1 MMDPVTS
8 GIFIVVVL
16 FLLMA
21 IGTPIAFALGG
32 VSLAALVM
40 TRGMSELTYFGE
52 TFYGSLASFSF
63 VAIPMFILMGAA
75 VASSPT
81 GRDLYRS
88 LDLWLGKVPGG
99 LAISNIGACSIF
111 AALSGSSPATSA
123 AIGKL
128 GIPEMR
134 KRGYPD
140 GVAAG
145 SIAAGG
151 TLGILIPPSVTM
163 IVYGIS
169 TETSIGRLF
178 IAGAVPGIMLA
189 LLFMIWTLI
198 ACRMG
203 GYGTPNSTV
212 KAASRLKNQLQ
223 DNVEGNLKALVRVLP
238 FLVVVMLI
246 LFALYGGVA
255 TPSEAAGAGAFLCLA
270 LAILVYRMWQVKP
283 LSGIMRDALRE
294 SVMIMLIIA
303 CAEIFAYTLSSLFIT
318 QTVAESIASLEVN
331 RWVLMA
337 LINLFLLVA
346 GFFLPPVAV
355 IVMTAPI
362 LLPIIVAANF
372 DPYWFAVILTIN
384 LEIGLITPPVG
395 LNLFIIKGIAPDISL
410 RDILLGSLP
419 YALCMVLGIILLCF
433 FPSIALWLPNL
444 IMGAGG

>member
-1 MMDPVTS
+1 MDPVTS
-8 GIFIVVVL
+8 GILVVI
-16 FLLMA
+16 FLLVLMA
-21 IGTPIAFALGG
+21 IGTPIAFALGA
-32 VSLAALVM
+32 VSLGALLLD
-40 TRGMSELTYFGE
+40 RGLGELVYFGE
-52 TFYGSLASFSF
+52 TFFGSVASFGF

-88 LDLWLGKVPGG
+88 LDLWMGRLPGG
-99 LAISNIGACSIF
+99 LAISNIAACSIF

-145 SIAAGG
+145 CIAAGG

-178 IAGAVPGIMLA
+178 IAGAIPGLMLA
-189 LLFMIWTLI
+189 VLFMVWTLI
-198 ACRMG
+198 ACKLTG
-203 GYGTPNSTV
+203 GYNTPNPVAQVAAQV
-212 KAASRLKNQLQ
+212 KE
-223 DNVEGNLKALVRVLP
+223 NVEGNLKALVRVLP
-238 FLVVVMLI
+238 FLLVVMGI

-255 TPSEAAGAGAFLCLA
+255 TPSEAAGVGAFLCLV
-270 LAILVYRMWQVKP
+270 LAIAVYRMWQAKP
-283 LSGIMRDALRE
+283 VGNIMRDALRE

-303 CAEIFAYTLSSLFIT
+303 TAEIFAFALSSLFIT
-318 QTVAESIASLEVN
+318 QTVAGAIADLEVN

-337 LINLFLLVA
+337 VINLFLLVA

-355 IVMTAPI
+355 IVMAAPI
-362 LLPIIVAANF
+362 LLPIIVAADF

-395 LNLFIIKGIAPDISL
+395 LNLFIIKGIAPDIAL

-419 YALCMVLGIILLCF
+419 YALCMILGIILLCF
-433 FPSIALWLPNL
+433 FPQIALWLPDL
-444 IMGAGG
+444 IMGAGS

>member
-1 MMDPVTS
+1 MDPVTS
-8 GIFIVVVL
+8 GILIALAL
-16 FLLMA
+16 FALMA

-32 VSLAALVM
+32 VSLVALVLN
-40 TRGMSELTYFGE
+40 RGMSELVYFGE
-52 TFYGSLASFSF
+52 TFYNSIASFGF
-63 VAIPMFILMGAA
+63 VAIPMFILMGSA

-88 LDLWLGKVPGG
+88 LDLWLGRVPGG

-111 AALSGSSPATSA
+111 AALSGSSPATCA

-145 SIAAGG
+145 CIAAGG

-163 IVYGIS
+163 IVYGIA

-178 IAGAVPGIMLA
+178 VAGALPGLMLA
-189 LLFMIWTLI
+189 VLFMVWTVI
-198 ACRMG
+198 ACKMAG
-203 GYGTPNSTV
+203 GYGNPLT
-212 KAASRLKNQLQ
+212 AAAEQAKG
-223 DNVEGNLKALVRVLP
+223 NVEGNLKALVRVLP
-238 FLVVVMLI
+238 FIAVVTGI

-255 TPSEAAGAGAFLCLA
+255 TPTEAAGVGAFLCLA

-283 LSGIMRDALRE
+283 LKLIMRDGLRE

-303 CAEIFAYTLSSLFIT
+303 AAEIFAYALSSMFIT
-318 QTVAESIASLEVN
+318 QTIAGGIAELEVN
-331 RWVLMA
+331 RWVLMGI
-337 LINLFLLVA
+337 INVFLLVA

-362 LLPIIVAANF
+362 LLPIILQANF
-372 DPYWFAVILTIN
+372 DPYWFAVVLTIN

-395 LNLFIIKGIAPDISL
+395 LNLFIINGIAPDISL
-410 RDILLGSLP
+410 RDVLLGSLP
-419 YALCMVLGIILLCF
+419 YALCMVLAIVLLCF
-433 FPSIALWLPNL
+433 FPAIATWLPDV
-444 IMGAGG
+444 IVG

>member
-1 MMDPVTS
+1 MDPVTS
-8 GIFIVVVL
+8 GILIAVALMV
-16 FLLMA
+16 LMA
-21 IGTPIAFALGG
+21 IGTPIAFALGS
-32 VSLAALVM
+32 VSLGALVFD
-40 TRGMSELTYFGE
+40 RGFGELTYFGE
-52 TFYGSLASFSF
+52 TFYSSLASFGF

-88 LDLWLGKVPGG
+88 LDLWMGRVPGG
-99 LAISNIGACSIF
+99 LAISNIGACAIF

-145 SIAAGG
+145 CIAAGG

-178 IAGAVPGIMLA
+178 IAGAMPGVMLA
-189 LLFMIWTLI
+189 VLFMAWTLI
-198 ACRMG
+198 ACKLAG
-203 GYGTPNSTV
+203 GYDTPSPLTQ
-212 KAASRLKNQLQ
+212 AATQIK

-238 FLVVVMLI
+238 FLVVVTGI

-255 TPSEAAGAGAFLCLA
+255 TPSEAAAVGAFLCLA
-270 LAILVYRMWQVKP
+270 LAIVVYRMWQARP
-283 LSGIMRDALRE
+283 LKLIMRDALRE

-303 CAEIFAYTLSSLFIT
+303 AAEIFAYALSSMFIT
-318 QTVAESIASLEVN
+318 QTVAGAIAELEVN
-331 RWVLMA
+331 RWVLLA
-337 LINLFLLVA
+337 IINLFLLVA

-362 LLPIIVAANF
+362 LLPIILAANF
-372 DPYWFAVILTIN
+372 DPYWFAVVLTIN

-395 LNLFIIKGIAPDISL
+395 LNLFIINGIAPDIAL
-410 RDILLGSLP
+410 RDVLLGSLP
-419 YALCMVLGIILLCF
+419 YALCMVLGIVLLSF
-433 FPSIALWLPNL
+433 FPGIATWLPDLMMN
-444 IMGAGG
+444 

>member
-1 MMDPVTS
+1 MDPVTS
-8 GIFIVVVL
+8 GILVVVAL
-16 FLLMA
+16 FVLMA
-21 IGTPIAFALGG
+21 IGTPIAFALGAVALG
-32 VSLAALVM
+32 ALVLE
-40 TRGMSELTYFGE
+40 RGMGELVYFGE
-52 TFYGSLASFSF
+52 TFFGNIASFGF

-88 LDLWLGKVPGG
+88 LDLWLGRMPGG

-145 SIAAGG
+145 CIAAGG

-178 IAGAVPGIMLA
+178 IAGALPGLMLA
-189 LLFMIWTLI
+189 GLFMAWTLI
-198 ACRMG
+198 ACKLAG
-203 GYGTPNSTV
+203 GYGNPMAEA
-212 KAASRLKNQLQ
+212 AASVKG
-223 DNVEGNLKALVRVLP
+223 NVESNLKALVRVLP
-238 FLVVVMLI
+238 FIAVVTGI

-283 LSGIMRDALRE
+283 LKTVMRDALSE

-303 CAEIFAYTLSSLFIT
+303 TAEVFAFALSSLFIT
-318 QTVAESIASLEVN
+318 QTVAGAIADLEVN
-331 RWVLMA
+331 RWVLMGI
-337 LINLFLLVA
+337 INLFLLVA

-362 LLPIIVAANF
+362 LLPIILAADF
-372 DPYWFAVILTIN
+372 DPYWFAVVLTIN

-395 LNLFIIKGIAPDISL
+395 LNLFIIKGIAPDIAL

-419 YALCMVLGIILLCF
+419 YALCMVLGIVLLCF
-433 FPSIALWLPNL
+433 FPGIATWLPDL
-444 IMGAGG
+444 IIDS

>member
-1 MMDPVTS
+1 MDPVTS
-8 GIFIVVVL
+8 GILVVI
-16 FLLMA
+16 FLLVLMA
-21 IGTPIAFALGG
+21 IGTPIAFALGA
-32 VSLAALVM
+32 VSLGALLLD
-40 TRGMSELTYFGE
+40 RGLGELVYFGE
-52 TFYGSLASFSF
+52 TFFGSVASFGF

-88 LDLWLGKVPGG
+88 LDLWMGRLPGG
-99 LAISNIGACSIF
+99 LAISNIAACSIF

-145 SIAAGG
+145 CIAAGG

-178 IAGAVPGIMLA
+178 IAGAIPGLMLA
-189 LLFMIWTLI
+189 VLFMVWTLI
-198 ACRMG
+198 ACKLAG
-203 GYGTPNSTV
+203 GYNTPNPVAQVAAQV
-212 KAASRLKNQLQ
+212 KE
-223 DNVEGNLKALVRVLP
+223 NVEGNLKALVRVLP
-238 FLVVVMLI
+238 FLLVVMGI

-255 TPSEAAGAGAFLCLA
+255 TPSEAAGVGAFLCLV
-270 LAILVYRMWQVKP
+270 LAIAVYRMWQAKP
-283 LSGIMRDALRE
+283 VGNIMRDALRE

-303 CAEIFAYTLSSLFIT
+303 TAEIFAFALSSLFIT
-318 QTVAESIASLEVN
+318 QTVAGAIADLEVN

-337 LINLFLLVA
+337 VINLFLLVA
-346 GFFLPPVAV
+346 GFFLPPVGV
-355 IVMTAPI
+355 IVMAAPI
-362 LLPIIVAANF
+362 LLPIIVAADF

-395 LNLFIIKGIAPDISL
+395 LNLFIIKGIAPDIAL

-419 YALCMVLGIILLCF
+419 YALCMILGIILLCF
-433 FPSIALWLPNL
+433 FPQIALWLPDL
-444 IMGAGG
+444 IMGAGS

>member
-1 MMDPVTS
+1 MDPITL
-8 GIFIVVVL
+8 GIIVAISL
-16 FLLMA
+16 IALMA

-32 VSLAALVM
+32 VSLLALIYD
-40 TRGMSELTYFGE
+40 RGLSELTYFGE
-52 TFYGSLASFSF
+52 TFFDRIAEFGF

-88 LDLWLGKVPGG
+88 LDLWMGKLPGG
-99 LAISNIGACSIF
+99 LAVSNIGACSIF
-111 AALSGSSPATSA
+111 AALSGSSPATCA
-123 AIGKL
+123 AIGKM

-145 SIAAGG
+145 CIAAGG

-163 IVYGIS
+163 IIYGIS

-178 IAGAVPGIMLA
+178 IAGVVPGFMLA
-189 LLFMIWTLI
+189 GLFMIWTMF
-198 ACRMG
+198 ACKMAG
-203 GYGTPNSTV
+203 GYNNPMAESV
-212 KAASRLKNQLQ
+212 ERLKS
-223 DNVEGNLKALVRVLP
+223 NVKQNVDSNLKALVRVLP
-238 FLVVVMLI
+238 FLGVVAGI

-255 TPSEAAGAGAFLCLA
+255 TPSEAAGVGAFLCLA
-270 LAILVYRMWQVKP
+270 LAILIYRMWQLGPIK
-283 LSGIMRDALRE
+283 LIMRDSLRE
-294 SVMIMLIIA
+294 SVMIMLVIA
-303 CAEIFAYTLSSLFIT
+303 TAEVFAYALSSMFIT
-318 QTVAESIASLEVN
+318 QTVAAAIADLEVN
-331 RWVLMA
+331 RWALMGV
-337 LINLFLLVA
+337 INLFLLVA

-362 LLPIIVAANF
+362 LLPIILAANF

-410 RDILLGSLP
+410 RDILMGSLP
-419 YALCMVLGIILLCF
+419 YALCMVLGILLLCL
-433 FPSIALWLPNL
+433 FPGIALWLPNL
-444 IMGAGG
+444 IMG

>member
-1 MMDPVTS
+1 MDPITL
-8 GIFIVVVL
+8 GIVVAVGL
-16 FLLMA
+16 IVLMA

-32 VSLAALVM
+32 VSLLALLYD
-40 TRGMSELTYFGE
+40 RGPSELTYFGE
-52 TFYGSLASFSF
+52 TFFDRIAEFGF

-88 LDLWLGKVPGG
+88 LDLWMGRLPGG
-99 LAISNIGACSIF
+99 LAVSNIGACSIF
-111 AALSGSSPATSA
+111 AALSGSSPATCA
-123 AIGKL
+123 AIGKM

-134 KRGYPD
+134 VRGYPD

-145 SIAAGG
+145 CIAAGG

-163 IVYGIS
+163 IIYGIS

-178 IAGAVPGIMLA
+178 IAGVVPGFMLA
-189 LLFMIWTLI
+189 GLFMVWTMI
-198 ACRMG
+198 ACKLAG
-203 GYGTPNSTV
+203 GYNNPMAASAEKLTQTV
-212 KAASRLKNQLQ
+212 KE
-223 DNVEGNLKALVRVLP
+223 NVDANLKALVRVLP
-238 FLVVVMLI
+238 FLAVVAGI

-255 TPSEAAGAGAFLCLA
+255 TPSEAAGVGAFLCLA
-270 LAILVYRMWQVKP
+270 LAVIIYRMWQVGPIK
-283 LSGIMRDALRE
+283 LIMRDSLRE
-294 SVMIMLIIA
+294 SVMIMLVIA
-303 CAEIFAYTLSSLFIT
+303 TAEVFAYALSSMFIT
-318 QTVAESIASLEVN
+318 QTVAEAIANLEVN
-331 RWVLMA
+331 RWVLMGV
-337 LINLFLLVA
+337 INLFLLVA

-362 LLPIIVAANF
+362 LLPIILAADF

-419 YALCMVLGIILLCF
+419 YALCMVLGILLLCL
-433 FPSIALWLPNL
+433 FPGIALWLPNL
-444 IMGAGG
+444 IMG

>member
-1 MMDPVTS
+1 MDPITM
-8 GIFIVVVL
+8 GIIVAIALVV
-16 FLLMA
+16 LMA

-32 VSLAALVM
+32 VSLVALM
-40 TRGMSELTYFGE
+40 YDRGLPELTYFGE
-52 TFYGSLASFSF
+52 TFFDRIAEFGF

-88 LDLWLGKVPGG
+88 LDLWMGRLPGG
-99 LAISNIGACSIF
+99 LAVSNIGACTIF
-111 AALSGSSPATSA
+111 SALSGSSPATCA
-123 AIGKL
+123 AIGKM

-134 KRGYPD
+134 TRGYPD

-145 SIAAGG
+145 CIAAGG

-163 IVYGIS
+163 IIYGIS

-178 IAGAVPGIMLA
+178 MAGVVPGFMLA
-189 LLFMIWTLI
+189 GLFMIWTMI
-198 ACRMG
+198 ACRLAG
-203 GYGTPNSTV
+203 GYNNPMAQS
-212 KAASRLKNQLQ
+212 AARMKQTIKE
-223 DNVEGNLKALVRVLP
+223 NVDANLKAMIRVLP
-238 FLVVVMLI
+238 FLAVVAGI

-255 TPSEAAGAGAFLCLA
+255 TPSEAAGVGAFLCLA
-270 LAILVYRMWQVKP
+270 LAVIIYRMWQVGPIK
-283 LSGIMRDALRE
+283 LIMRDSLRE
-294 SVMIMLIIA
+294 SVMIMLVIA
-303 CAEIFAYTLSSLFIT
+303 CAEVFAYALSSMFIT
-318 QTVAESIASLEVN
+318 QTVAAAIANLEVN
-331 RWVLMA
+331 RWVLMGI
-337 LINLFLLVA
+337 INLFLLVA

-362 LLPIIVAANF
+362 LLPIILAANF

-419 YALCMVLGIILLCF
+419 YALCMVLGILLLCF
-433 FPSIALWLPNL
+433 FPGIALWLPNL
-444 IMGAGG
+444 IMG

>member
-1 MMDPVTS
+1 MDPVTS
-8 GIFIVVVL
+8 GILVL
-16 FLLMA
+16 VALLVLMA

-32 VSLAALVM
+32 VSIAALVLD
-40 TRGMSELTYFGE
+40 RGMVELTYFGE
-52 TFYGSLASFSF
+52 TFFGSIASFGF

-81 GRDLYRS
+81 GKDLYRS
-88 LDLWLGKVPGG
+88 LDLWMGRLPGG
-99 LAISNIGACSIF
+99 LAISNIAACSVF
-111 AALSGSSPATSA
+111 AALSGSSPATCA

-128 GIPEMR
+128 GIPEMQ

-145 SIAAGG
+145 CIAAGG

-178 IAGAVPGIMLA
+178 IAGAMPGVMLA
-189 LLFMIWTLI
+189 LLFMAWTLI
-198 ACRMG
+198 ACKLAG
-203 GYGTPNSTV
+203 GYDTPSALSNMASKV
-212 KAASRLKNQLQ
+212 KE
-223 DNVEGNLKALVRVLP
+223 NVEGNARALLRVLP
-238 FLVVVMLI
+238 FLAVVMAI

-255 TPSEAAGAGAFLCLA
+255 TPSEAAGVGAFLCIA
-270 LAILVYRMWQVKP
+270 LAIIVYRMWQAKP
-283 LSGIMRDALRE
+283 LKTIVRDALRE

-303 CAEIFAYTLSSLFIT
+303 AAEIFAYALSSLYIT
-318 QTVAESIASLEVN
+318 QTLAGGIADLEVN
-331 RWVLMA
+331 RWVLMGA
-337 LINLFLLVA
+337 INLFLLVA

-362 LLPIIVAANF
+362 LLPIILAANF
-372 DPYWFAVILTIN
+372 DPYWFAVVLTIN

-410 RDILLGSLP
+410 RNVLMGSLP
-419 YALCMVLGIILLCF
+419 YALCMVVGILLLCF
-433 FPSIALWLPNL
+433 FPQIALWLPDLMMNTPTQ
-444 IMGAGG
+444 